1 MKKKTDLTAKPYN
14 RCLSCHHRQVSCDGP
29 RTSAMELERWCEF
42 MRDMKELNG
51 MTNAD
56 VAEKSGVSIKRVEQL
71 MALNAKSDIMRETAR
86 LIENAIIGSS
96 NQYPCYLAFEETL
109 PADNTQALA
118 DAMKDLERALN
129 DNKDYREALDNIH
142 ASYKAELQAIR
153 DDAEKE
159 KQAIRDDAQKR
170 IDILTKDL
178 EKAREMADAWRY
190 ENDRKGKLI
199 DKYLDKMIAK

>member
-1 MKKKTDLTAKPYN
+1 MSEKPYN
-14 RCLSCHHRQVSCDGP
+14 RCLSCHHRKESCDGP
-29 RTSAMELERWCEF
+29 RTSAMPLPRWCEF
-42 MRDMKELNG
+42 MRDMKEING
-51 MTNAD
+51 LTNAD
-56 VAEKSGVSIKRVEQL
+56 VAEKSGVSVKTIERL
-71 MALNAKSDIMRETAR
+71 MALKSDQDIMRETAR
-86 LIENAIIGSS
+86 LIEDAIIGSS